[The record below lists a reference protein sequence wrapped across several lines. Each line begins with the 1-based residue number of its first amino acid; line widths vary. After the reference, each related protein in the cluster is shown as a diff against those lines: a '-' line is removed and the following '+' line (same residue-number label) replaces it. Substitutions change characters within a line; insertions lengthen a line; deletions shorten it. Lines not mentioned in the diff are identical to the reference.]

1 MINGNAGRLFY
12 YIVQGT
18 KLNNRVLLYSILFTT
33 AAGFN
38 GMIFYRSLV
47 MDTIEIVIET
57 PRGSVEKYSFDKE
70 RKVFKLK
77 KILPT
82 GMSFPYDFGFIPDT
96 KGEDG
101 DPLDVVLLS
110 EFKSFPGCYMDCR
123 IIGVLICEQGED
135 GKTIRNDRYV
145 AVPALSTMF
154 RDFKSVK
161 ELPEDKLDELEQFFI
176 NYNRIRGKKFKLL
189 KLGSAEKAHKM
200 LRKQLRNAHSH

>member
-1 MINGNAGRLFY
+1 
-12 YIVQGT
+12 
-18 KLNNRVLLYSILFTT
+18 
-33 AAGFN
+33 
-38 GMIFYRSLV
+38 

-123 IIGVLICEQGED
+123 IIGVLICEQGEE

-145 AVPALSTMF
+145 AVPSLSTMF

-189 KLGSAEKAHKM
+189 KIAVPTKPIKCCENNCVTPIHIKASAICCYHLLTM
-200 LRKQLRNAHSH
+200 LTQKFVSVKDLNYCFHSVHSS

>member
-1 MINGNAGRLFY
+1 
-12 YIVQGT
+12 
-18 KLNNRVLLYSILFTT
+18 
-33 AAGFN
+33 
-38 GMIFYRSLV
+38 

-57 PRGSVEKYSFDKE
+57 PRGSVEKYSFDQG

-110 EFKSFPGCYMDCR
+110 EFKSFTGCYMDCR

-145 AVPALSTMF
+145 AVPSLSTMF

-189 KLGSAEKAHKM
+189 KIGSADKAHKM
-200 LRKQLRNAHSH
+200 LLKQLRHAHSH